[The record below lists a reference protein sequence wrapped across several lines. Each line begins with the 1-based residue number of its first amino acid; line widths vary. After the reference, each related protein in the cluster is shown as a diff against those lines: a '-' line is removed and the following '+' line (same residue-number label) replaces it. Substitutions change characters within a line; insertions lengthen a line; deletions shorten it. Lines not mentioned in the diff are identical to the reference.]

1 MFKYAVIFLV
11 ISLVAGAFG
20 LTDISRIAKRI
31 SLVLFALFLLL
42 FLAFV
47 GFAVLLE
54 KALMPPPPPPI
65 RAMLIAPSNRA

>member
-20 LTDISRIAKRI
+20 LTNISRIAKRI
-31 SLVLFALFLLL
+31 SLVLFALFFLL
-42 FLAFV
+42 FLALV

-54 KALMPPPPPPI
+54 KALTPPPPPPI